1 MTSIEKVIEVL
12 DDITYTDWI
21 KIRTATDKAFQKK
34 IREFESNVK
43 LSNSVHEI
51 KELIQSQFGQKL
63 D

>member
-21 KIRTATDKAFQKK
+21 IIRTATDKAFQKK

-51 KELIQSQFGQKL
+51 KELIQSQFG
-63 D
+63 